1 MSGPSRTPPATPR
14 DRVDDMAQDS
24 AERPLLVR
32 VLLNPAAAVDLS
44 PAAWDLLLRQ
54 ARRANLA
61 GRLARQMAD
70 GGWLDQLPAPV
81 QPHLRAALLLSRRQA
96 QMLGREVD
104 LLRETLADLPGPLIL
119 LKGAAYALGGHSP
132 APGRMFSDI
141 DLLLPPDQL
150 ARAETTLLVQG
161 WAFDDLDRYDQRYYR
176 QWMHELPPL
185 HHKRRGT
192 SLDLH
197 HTLLPPTA
205 RTPLNSRAL
214 FDAPRE
220 LPGRPGV
227 FVLPPEDMLLHS
239 AAHLFH
245 EGELPNGLRD
255 LFDLDAL
262 LREFGAIDG
271 FWTRLLARSAHIG
284 LNRPLALA
292 LRYTRRWLDTP
303 FPDALLEQLPT
314 PSTWRQRVLDAC
326 YRRALRPAHES
337 CRLPGHDLAAL
348 ALYVRS
354 HWLRMPLPLLARH
367 LVRKGWARLTESPQT
382 PDAPAAPTAP
392 PTQPPVLTA
401 DADHQPH

>member
-1 MSGPSRTPPATPR
+1 MTARPPSDERRT
-14 DRVDDMAQDS
+14 VDARTDAAD
-24 AERPLLVR
+24 RPLLVR
-32 VLLNPAAAVDLS
+32 VLLDPAQALTLS

-54 ARRANLA
+54 ARRSNLA

-70 GGWLDQLPAPV
+70 AGWLERLPAPV
-81 QPHLRAALLLSRRQA
+81 QPHLHAALLLSRRQT
-96 QMLGREVD
+96 QMLAREVD
-104 LLRETLADLPGPLIL
+104 LLRETLAELPGPLIL
-119 LKGAAYALGGHSP
+119 LKGAAYALGGHAP

-150 ARAETTLLVQG
+150 ARAETTLLVHG

-214 FDAPRE
+214 FDAPRP

-262 LREFGAIDG
+262 LREFGAVDG
-271 FWTRLLARSAHIG
+271 FWPRLLARASHIG
-284 LNRPLALA
+284 LTGPLALA

-303 FPDALLEQLPT
+303 FPYELLDELPAHG
-314 PSTWRQRVLDAC
+314 SVQRRLLDAC
-326 YRRALRPAHES
+326 YRRLLRPAHES

-348 ALYVRS
+348 ALYVRA
-354 HWLRMPLPLLARH
+354 HWLRMPVPLLARH
-367 LVRKGWARLTESPQT
+367 LARKGWARLTDSPRDLTGANGPNT
-382 PDAPAAPTAP
+382 PQADGADGP
-392 PTQPPVLTA
+392 PPGRR
-401 DADHQPH
+401 